1 MNDERM
7 TITAISAKAELA
19 NMLAHW
25 LVKLLVQ
32 PIIIKK
38 KTVESDGV
46 NTVLEKYNFCCS
58 LCHDNN

>member
-1 MNDERM
+1 MTICFNTSWWTDCRMNDERM

-38 KTVESDGV
+38 KKLLRVMV
-46 NTVLEKYNFCCS
+46 
-58 LCHDNN
+58 